1 MKCNNERLDMF
12 YSDIYVLRY
21 CVLFVCLHLYLHDFF
36 LLCCSFSIPFC
47 FILLHSILF
56 CFLSCFVFFCF
67 VSLLFFSVLLRYFQF
82 NQSAWLSKP
91 TPGSYFPDGWL
102 NSLSLLEQLV
112 VRCRLPPLFPSP
124 SVVVVH
130 SLFVYLFICLLL
142 VIEFVQSRIP
152 VWFDFM
158 RDCFLHL

>member
-112 VRCRLPPLFPSP
+112 VRCRLPPPPLPKPFRSRC
-124 SVVVVH
+124 SFFIC
-130 SLFVYLFICLLL
+130 LFVYLSI
-142 VIEFVQSRIP
+142 VSYRVRAK
-152 VWFDFM
+152 
-158 RDCFLHL
+158 